1 MRRHL
6 SSPRHVYRPDGAVH
20 ITFALAIRFSIAK
33 SKTIN
38 AQLRNLP
45 FESPICHWACGRG
58 PRIAHSGASIT
69 ITAIGGTQGKGR
81 DGDILAYRSHDLGKN
96 WLGPVKV
103 NDVDGSGREGLHA
116 MTSGD
121 DGALWCSG

>member
-1 MRRHL
+1 MLSSATCL
-6 SSPRHVYRPDGAVH
+6 SSPQYVIGHAAR
-20 ITFALAIRFSIAK
+20 
-33 SKTIN
+33 
-38 AQLRNLP
+38 
-45 FESPICHWACGRG
+45 SPHR
-58 PRIAHSGASIT
+58 SLGASIT

-116 MTSGD
+116 MTSEMTVPYGV
-121 DGALWCSG
+121 SG